1 MRKIAF
7 LDVESTSLTADSGFI
22 VGAGI
27 LWEDDEWEHIFVKK
41 NIVKEERII
50 LEKILER
57 LDRAETIITWYGEN
71 FDYPM
76 IISRSLVNGL
86 NPTKMLTK
94 RHIDL
99 YMTCKKLLRLS
110 NYTLDSTAKFFKI
123 NKKTELKGSD
133 MPPYYMKAISGDEE
147 AYRRIIEHC
156 YDDLK
161 ALKQIYYIMKDIVGY
176 INPQG

>member
-57 LDRAETIITWYGEN
+57 LDKAETIITWYGEN

-99 YMTCKKLLRLS
+99 YTTCKKLLRLS
-110 NYTLDSTAKFFKI
+110 NY
-123 NKKTELKGSD
+123 
-133 MPPYYMKAISGDEE
+133 P
-147 AYRRIIEHC
+147 
-156 YDDLK
+156 
-161 ALKQIYYIMKDIVGY
+161 
-176 INPQG
+176 